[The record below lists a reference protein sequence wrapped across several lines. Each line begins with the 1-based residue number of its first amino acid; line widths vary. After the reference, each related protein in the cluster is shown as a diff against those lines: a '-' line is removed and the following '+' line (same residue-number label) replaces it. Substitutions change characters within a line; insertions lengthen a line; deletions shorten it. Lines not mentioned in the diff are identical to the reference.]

1 MPSYDRALNAL
12 RSWLDSWTGLG
23 TIVTG
28 MERQGYD
35 VSLTRYP
42 EGWRA
47 TFIRRDHTSRPRVG
61 QVLRFH
67 ATPWRAVQVAARDAL
82 RTADGERSL
91 TTLVR
96 VPPHSRSGSKDDSC
110 GNGSSFRELHWRE
123 AVAYWT
129 RGFITAYN
137 WFNSTDQ
144 VTRELSNATIIAYID
159 KFCRDF
165 PLKDVPQATASL
177 ICEAREAAAQPS
189 QFCEPVDPRG
199 PKGK

>member
-1 MPSYDRALNAL
+1 MTKGLTIAALAIL
-12 RSWLDSWTGLG
+12 LISTTASADS
-23 TIVTG
+23 IMV
-28 MERQGYD
+28 Y
-35 VSLTRYP
+35 S
-42 EGWRA
+42 
-47 TFIRRDHTSRPRVG
+47 F
-61 QVLRFH
+61 
-67 ATPWRAVQVAARDAL
+67 
-82 RTADGERSL
+82 
-91 TTLVR
+91 
-96 VPPHSRSGSKDDSC
+96 KDDSC
-110 GNGSSFRELHWRE
+110 GKWSSFRELHWRE

-159 KFCRDF
+159 NFCRDF

-189 QFCEPVDPRG
+189 QFCEPVDLRG